1 MGVEIIP
8 KLFLIAIYL
17 LLQTLANFQVL
28 FFDIYFS
35 I

>member
-17 LLQTLANFQVL
+17 LLQILTKLSSFVL
-28 FFDIYFS
+28 
-35 I
+35 

>member
-17 LLQTLANFQVL
+17 LLQILTKLSSWKLAVT
-28 FFDIYFS
+28 S
-35 I
+35 H